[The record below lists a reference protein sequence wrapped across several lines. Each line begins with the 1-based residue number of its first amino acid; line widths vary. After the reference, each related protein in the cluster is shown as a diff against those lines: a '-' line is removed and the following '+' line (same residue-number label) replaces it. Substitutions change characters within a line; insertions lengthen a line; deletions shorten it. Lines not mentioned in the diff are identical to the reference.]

1 MLIIGIKELKPTGKQ
16 KLVTDP
22 FFRWKPQTSLFLQ
35 TQLFTNFIRVSS
47 GTEQS
52 CLSFSYF
59 CVFLLLSALI
69 ARADCSSG
77 ELGMFYF

>member
-1 MLIIGIKELKPTGKQ
+1 MIIIGIKELKPTGKQ

-47 GTEQS
+47 GNS
-52 CLSFSYF
+52 HVYRFLFLCFPPVVFSDNKGQLF
-59 CVFLLLSALI
+59 F
-69 ARADCSSG
+69 R
-77 ELGMFYF
+77 